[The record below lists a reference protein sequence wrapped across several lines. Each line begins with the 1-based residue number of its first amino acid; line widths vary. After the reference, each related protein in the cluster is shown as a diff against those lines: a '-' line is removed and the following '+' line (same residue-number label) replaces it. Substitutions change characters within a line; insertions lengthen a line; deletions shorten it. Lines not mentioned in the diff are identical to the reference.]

1 MNENVKK
8 YVPYG
13 AAAVGALLGNVLYKK
28 YPKFGMIGRVL
39 AVGAG
44 VAGGYYVSK
53 MIIDK
58 SSSTSMTSTL
68 TPTV

>member
-13 AAAVGALLGNVLYKK
+13 AAALGALLGNVLYKT
-28 YPKFGMIGRVL
+28 YPKFGIVGRVI
-39 AVGAG
+39 AIGAG

-53 MIIDK
+53 TIIDK
-58 SSSTSMTSTL
+58 TGSSTPSITE
-68 TPTV
+68 

>member
-28 YPKFGMIGRVL
+28 YPKFGMVGRVL
-39 AVGAG
+39 DIDAG
-44 VAGGYYVSK
+44 VAGG
-53 MIIDK
+53 
-58 SSSTSMTSTL
+58 
-68 TPTV
+68 